1 MSQYQSGSYQDPYG
15 QQSQYGQQGQ
25 YGQQNQYGQQPYGQ
39 SPYAQP
45 YDYGQ
50 QAAQPYDYG
59 TPVVEKKPSTFG
71 IASFAVVMIGSLLFG
86 WPFQSINLPAVVD
99 NPNAANEPSL
109 ESASL
114 LIVFGALVIFVGF
127 VLSIVAIAIARGRV
141 WAIVGLILSFIMPW
155 IFAIVF
161 MFLNPTLQSVLQ
173 R

>member
-1 MSQYQSGSYQDPYG
+1 MSQYQPGSYQDPYG
-15 QQSQYGQQGQ
+15 QQGQQSQYGQ
-25 YGQQNQYGQQPYGQ
+25 YGQQSQYSPYGQ
-39 SPYAQP
+39 QP

-50 QAAQPYDYG
+50 QPAQPYDYG

-71 IASFAVVMIGSLLFG
+71 IVSFAVVMIGSLLFG
-86 WPFQSINLPAVVD
+86 WPFQGINLPAVVD

-114 LIVFGALVIFVGF
+114 VIVLGALVIFVGF

-141 WAIVGLILSFIMPW
+141 WGIVGLILSFIMPW